1 MNSFLQKLGFG
12 TKPKELLPEE
22 TKIEP
27 TILTPDNIDKTLINL
42 NEIVKEYEAMN
53 THISAAIVN
62 NTKLKTIKNSEDNL
76 VNERE
81 VNLQKL
87 QTDIIKCIEQ
97 ANLDIANATKKGGTR
112 KKRKNKKQKKHKKKT
127 LKY

>member
-1 MNSFLQKLGFG
+1 MNLFFQKLGFG
-12 TKPKELLPEE
+12 TKPKESLPPEA
-22 TKIEP
+22 KIEQA
-27 TILTPDNIDKTLINL
+27 ILTPDNIDKTLINL

-53 THISAAIVN
+53 TNISAAIVN
-62 NTKLKTIKNSEDNL
+62 NTKLKTIKNSEDSL

-87 QTDIIKCIEQ
+87 QAEILKCIEQ
-97 ANLDIANATKKGGTR
+97 ANQDIANANKKGGTR
-112 KKRKNKKQKKHKKKT
+112 KRRKNKKHKKHKKKT